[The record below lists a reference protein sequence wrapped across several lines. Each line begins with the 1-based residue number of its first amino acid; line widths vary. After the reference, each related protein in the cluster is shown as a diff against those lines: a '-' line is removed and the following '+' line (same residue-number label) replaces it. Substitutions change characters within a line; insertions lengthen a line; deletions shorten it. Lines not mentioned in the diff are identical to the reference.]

1 MLKKKIH
8 FLAKISRITSVFFRW
23 KLLQWQLSSW
33 LLLSAAGS
41 SIRNFFLKKKQNV
54 LQQTDHRKTI
64 PTSPR
69 KNPCLCTEKMFLSD
83 PGLLLAFEHW
93 GGGGVKLKTM
103 EKTFTFTFLGVTK
116 GSYPSYPPPPTVES
130 DSCGTTGCAKNCRRT
145 GLRLQPSSNTTGTFP
160 SLLVFL
166 NPEINVP
173 EKHGGFFLRTCFF
186 GILSGQNT
194 LDLQDLPLVFV
205 LCCLELLILTIWLQY
220 RIQVFGICKN
230 ISPNGDLTH

>member
-1 MLKKKIH
+1 MSSNRRTTEKPSPHPPEKIH
-8 FLAKISRITSVFFRW
+8 VCVPKKCFCRIQGCFLRLNT
-23 KLLQWQLSSW
+23 
-33 LLLSAAGS
+33 G
-41 SIRNFFLKKKQNV
+41 
-54 LQQTDHRKTI
+54 
-64 PTSPR
+64 
-69 KNPCLCTEKMFLSD
+69 
-83 PGLLLAFEHW
+83 

>member
-1 MLKKKIH
+1 METFAMTTLILAASLSRWQLHQEFLLEEKTECPPTDGPPKNHPHIPPKKSMSVYRKNV
-8 FLAKISRITSVFFRW
+8 FVGSRAASCVWTLGGVLNWRRW
-23 KLLQWQLSSW
+23 KK
-33 LLLSAAGS
+33 
-41 SIRNFFLKKKQNV
+41 R
-54 LQQTDHRKTI
+54 
-64 PTSPR
+64 SP
-69 KNPCLCTEKMFLSD
+69 
-83 PGLLLAFEHW
+83 
-93 GGGGVKLKTM
+93 
-103 EKTFTFTFLGVTK
+103 FLGVTK
-116 GSYPSYPPPPTVES
+116 GSYPSYPPPPPTVES

-145 GLRLQPSSNTTGTFP
+145 GLGLQPSSNTTGTFP

-166 NPEINVP
+166 NPETNVP
-173 EKHGGFFLRTCFF
+173 EKHGGFFLGTCFF